1 MNDNALKFSLIIP
14 AWPGGMFYRHRRISM
29 LIGNVHVVLRNV
41 VFLVLIILSLPP
53 SIRAAEKTYPYRWV
67 YVSRNLRS
75 DSHIDDIRRIV
86 NTAADHGLNGMVLAA
101 GYHQLERS
109 DPDYPR
115 RLAEVKKICDRRSVE
130 IIPLFFSA
138 GYGGGVLAVD
148 RNLAAG
154 IPVKDALFQVKNG
167 RAYLVPDSTAQI
179 ENGSFESYQGNRIAG
194 TRFHDN
200 PGQVTFVDTK
210 VFKAGKT
217 SVRFQDFQPPH
228 GHGRLMVEV
237 NVKPHR
243 CYRVRLW
250 VKTENLNPPRFRVQV
265 LTPQGRSLAPYDP
278 GIPATADWREVFVGF
293 NSLEYDKVRIY
304 CGIWGGKQGRFWIDD
319 LRIEEVGLLNVLRR
333 PGTPL
338 TVKSAQTAVVYAE
351 GRDYEKITDPRLN
364 FRFDRNSLS
373 FLIPPNSR
381 IKTVDKLLVSYYHGI
396 AINRGQFSV
405 CMSEIDLYE
414 IWRRRA
420 RLVYNS
426 LRCNKFLLSMDEIR
440 AGGSCQTCKKRNLSM
455 AQILG
460 DCITKQTHLLRQI
473 NPNCEIFIW
482 SDMLD
487 PHHNAHDNYYLIEG
501 DFNGSW
507 KYIPNDL
514 VIVCWYYKMREKS
527 LDHFSQLGFRTLA
540 GAYYDGDT
548 LDNPQGWLE
557 ALDRTPKACGIM
569 YTTWQN
575 KYDLL
580 ADFGDLVSKKR

>member
-1 MNDNALKFSLIIP
+1 MTASNQNQSKSSLLCPP
-14 AWPGGMFYRHRRISM
+14 AAGYI
-29 LIGNVHVVLRNV
+29 LI
-41 VFLVLIILSLPP
+41 LVLLTLSFPKFAP
-53 SIRAAEKTYPYRWV
+53 AAEKNYPYRWV

-101 GYHQLERS
+101 GYHQLERD

-115 RLAEVKKICDRRSVE
+115 RLAEVKKICDRRNVE

-138 GYGGGVLAVD
+138 GYGGGILSVD

-154 IPVKDALFQVKNG
+154 IPVKDALYQVKND
-167 RAYLVPDSTAQI
+167 RACLVPDLTPKI
-179 ENGSFESYQGNRIAG
+179 ENGSFETYQGNRVNGA
-194 TRFHDN
+194 RFHDN

-210 VFKAGKT
+210 IFKTGKA

-228 GHGRLMVEV
+228 GHGRLMVEL
-237 NVKPHR
+237 NVTPHR

-250 VKTENLNPPRFRVQV
+250 VKTENLNPSRFRVQV

-278 GIPATADWREVFVGF
+278 GIPATSDWREVFVGF
-293 NSLEYDKVRIY
+293 NSLKYDKVRIY

-319 LRIEEVGLLNVLRR
+319 LRIEEIGLLNVLRR
-333 PGTPL
+333 PGAPV
-338 TVKSAQTAVVYAE
+338 TVKSAQTGAPYTE
-351 GRDYEKITDPRLN
+351 GRDYEKIADPRLN

-381 IKTVDKLLVSYYHGI
+381 IKEGDQLLVSYYHGI
-396 AINRGQFSV
+396 AINRGQVSL
-405 CMSEIDLYE
+405 CMSEPKLYE
-414 IWRRRA
+414 IWCRRA
-420 RLVYNS
+420 QLVYNS

-440 AGGSCQTCKKRNLSM
+440 AGGSCRACQNRNLSM
-455 AQILG
+455 AQILAA
-460 DCITKQTHLLRQI
+460 CITKQTQLLRHI

-487 PHHNAHDNYYLIEG
+487 PHHNAHDDYYLVEG
-501 DFNGSW
+501 DFSGSW
-507 KYIPNDL
+507 KYIPKDL

-527 LDHFSQLGFRTLA
+527 LAHFSQLGFRTLA

-548 LDNPQGWLE
+548 LENPRGWLD
-557 ALDRTPKACGIM
+557 ALEKTPHTCGIM

-575 KYDLL
+575 KYELL
-580 ADFGDLVSKKR
+580 DDFGDLVFQPKDR